1 MGALLPVLEELGTK
15 AAGTSYA
22 AAAILALLLAPDRET
37 AFVYLFFG
45 WYPILR
51 PRIAALPLPA
61 FAPCGPAGGVQCYSP
76 AALWPGPAA
85 YGPDG
90 GAAGVRLVL

>member
-1 MGALLPVLEELGTK
+1 MLPVLEELGPK

-45 WYPILR
+45 WYAQGKQGR
-51 PRIAALPLPA
+51 RQGGQHAAQGQ
-61 FAPCGPAGGVQCYSP
+61 GP
-76 AALWPGPAA
+76 
-85 YGPDG
+85 
-90 GAAGVRLVL
+90 GAHGTSLYWSL